1 MDTPTPVFSFGMRL
15 GCVRDDLEMTK
26 TAMAKSLSISPSTL
40 TSYENDNSFPSEETI
55 QLFCK
60 LYKVNYD
67 WLFLNEG
74 DMYINE

>member
-1 MDTPTPVFSFGMRL
+1 MDTPTPGFSFGMRL

-26 TAMAKSLSISPSTL
+26 TAMAKSLSISLSTL
-40 TSYENDNSFPSEETI
+40 TSYENDKSFPSEETI